1 MLDANLSAARRFPE
15 SDVAILALR
24 RRRRFLCAL
33 DRALGTRIDERSRAR
48 PIGCSSTPTSVSRTR
63 RRSRPT
69 SRSSASATSTSRP
82 SSRPGP
88 AACTATTSPTT
99 TSSIPNL
106 DGDDF
111 AAMSAPSAITA
122 SGRSSTS
129 CPTIW
134 ASAAPTIRCGSTCW
148 NGAPT
153 PITPA
158 GSTSTGRL
166 QDGKLLAPVLGDQ
179 YGEELRAGK
188 LKLHFDADGS
198 FAVWAYD
205 AHKLP
210 ICPLTFSRILGVRHA
225 ALDRMADLFLD
236 LPQWRPQVAER
247 ARALK
252 SELVVLADEDDSAR
266 AAIEARVAEFNSDWR
281 ELDGSSASSSGAS
294 PFSASPA
301 TKSTIA
307 ASSTSTISPACV
319 SRRVRSSTT
328 STPALSHARTRRDR
342 RIADRSYR
350 RAVRSQ
356 GLSRGAA
363 GWREAAVLS
372 GRREDSGAARGVA
385 RRLAGRGHHRLRLHQ
400 PRAWRAGGPRRA
412 RPAFTQAYFE
422 LAGEDQDFA
431 AVARDGKLRIME
443 NEMASEL
450 NALGR
455 RAAQLAGESPMTA
468 DLTRA
473 LLQRA
478 IKQVVA
484 NFPVYRTYLDFTGMP
499 ADADRRDIAWA
510 MKRARRSD
518 PDVHPSAF
526 DFVQNML
533 MAETEQPPT
542 QGMSHTAALRFAMK
556 VQQFSGPVMAKGVE
570 DTAFYRY
577 NRFIALNE
585 VGGAPERFGLSPALF
600 HKANAARAQNW
611 PHAMLATATHDT
623 KRGEDNRARLAVLSE
638 MPEEWRRQVETW
650 TRILRAR
657 LGDVERTAA
666 PDCDDVYMLYQMF
679 VGSWPIDMLDA
690 PSEAQRE
697 AYGERIHTAIEKSLR
712 EAKRRS
718 SWAAPDADYEQA
730 TQTFAKEALK
740 SDTFLSNFLPFM
752 RRVARLGIENSLI
765 QTVGKLT
772 APGVPDIYQGCELW
786 DLNLVDPDNRRP
798 VDFEVRGAAIADLAD
813 RLKAEDERP
822 ALFKTL
828 MVEWPDGRAKLATTA
843 LLLSLRREEPEL
855 FDKSDYQPL
864 VIEGDQSDWAF
875 GYVRTSGDKKLAV
888 VMARYPSHREADRTW
903 NAQAQLPEGQWFDI
917 FRGRNATMDA
927 PLHEWLNPLPFAVLL
942 AR

>member
-1 MLDANLSAARRFPE
+1 MNPPRATYRLQLHAGFGFSQAAAIAPYLAQLGVSHVYLSPIFKARPGSVHGYDVTDHNQLNPE
-15 SDVAILALR
+15 
-24 RRRRFLCAL
+24 
-33 DRALGTRIDERSRAR
+33 LGTENDFVSMIDAFRDHGLGRILDIVPNHVGVWGADNPLWLDVLEW
-48 PIGCSSTPTSVSRTR
+48 
-63 RRSRPT
+63 
-69 SRSSASATSTSRP
+69 
-82 SSRPGP
+82 GP
-88 AACTATTSPTT
+88 YSQYAGWFD
-99 TSSIPNL
+99 I
-106 DGDDF
+106 D
-111 AAMSAPSAITA
+111 
-122 SGRSSTS
+122 
-129 CPTIW
+129 W
-134 ASAAPTIRCGSTCW
+134 
-148 NGAPT
+148 
-153 PITPA
+153 PA
-158 GSTSTGRL
+158 
-166 QDGKLLAPVLGDQ
+166 QDGKLLAPVLGAQ
-179 YGEELRAGK
+179 YGEELRSGK
-188 LKLHFDADGS
+188 LKLHFEEDGS

-210 ICPLTFSRILGVRHA
+210 IHPLTFPLILGHQHP

-252 SELVVLADEDDSAR
+252 SELVALINKDEGAR
-266 AAIEARVAEFNSDWR
+266 AAIDARVEEFNSDWR
-281 ELDGSSASSSGAS
+281 ELDRLIRDQFWRVAFFRVAEDE
-294 PFSASPA
+294 
-301 TKSTIA
+301 INY
-307 ASSTSTISPACV
+307 
-319 SRRVRSSTT
+319 RRFFNINDLAGLRIEAGPVFDHV
-328 STPALSHARTRRDR
+328 HARIFRMLESGEIDGL
-342 RIADRSYR
+342 RIDHIDGLFDPKAYLEAL
-350 RAVRSQ
+350 RA
-356 GLSRGAA
+356 GAKRPFYLVVEKILAPHEALRA
-363 GWREAAVLS
+363 GWPVEGTTGYDYTNLTLGVLV
-372 GRREDSGAARGVA
+372 DP
-385 RRLAGRGHHRLRLHQ
+385 AGEK
-400 PRAWRAGGPRRA
+400 
-412 RPAFTQAYFE
+412 AFTQAYYD

-478 IKQVVA
+478 IRQVVA
-484 NFPVYRTYLDFTGMP
+484 NFPVYRTYLDFVGMP

-510 MKRARRSD
+510 MTRARRSD

-526 DFVQNML
+526 DFLQNTL

-542 QGMSHTAALRFAMK
+542 QELSHTAALRFAMK

-585 VGGAPERFGLSPALF
+585 VGGAPERFGLAPALF

-657 LGDVERTAA
+657 RGDVEGTAA
-666 PDCDDVYMLYQMF
+666 PDRDDEYMLYQML
-679 VGSWPIDMLDA
+679 VGSWPIDMLDG
-690 PSEAQRE
+690 PSAEQLE
-697 AYGERIHTAIEKSLR
+697 AYGARIHAALEKSLR

-730 TQTFAKEALK
+730 TQAFAREALG
-740 SDTFLSNFLPFM
+740 SETFRSNFLPFA

-798 VDFEVRGAAIADLAD
+798 VDFAVREAAIADLAA
-813 RLKAEDERP
+813 RLKTPDQRP
-822 ALFKTL
+822 SLFKTL
-828 MVEWPDGRAKLATTA
+828 MGDWQDGRVKQATIA
-843 LLLSLRREEPEL
+843 LLLALRRDEPDL
-855 FDKSDYQPL
+855 FSAGDYQPL
-864 VIEGDQSDWAF
+864 VIEGDRSDWAF
-875 GYVRTSGDKKLAV
+875 GYLRASGDRKLAV
-888 VMARYPSHREADRTW
+888 VMARYPAHREAEPEW
-903 NAQAQLPEGQWFDI
+903 NATARLPEGRWFDV
-917 FRGRNATMDA
+917 FRGGYATIDA
-927 PLHEWLNPLPFAVLL
+927 PLHQWLHPLPFAMLL
-942 AR
+942 SQ

>member
-1 MLDANLSAARRFPE
+1 MNAPRATYRLQQHAGFGFSQAAAIAPYLAQLGVSHVYLSPIFKARPGSVHGYDVTDHNQLNPE
-15 SDVAILALR
+15 
-24 RRRRFLCAL
+24 
-33 DRALGTRIDERSRAR
+33 LGTENDFVSMIDAFRDHGLGRILDIVPNHVGVWGADNPLWLDVLEW
-48 PIGCSSTPTSVSRTR
+48 
-63 RRSRPT
+63 
-69 SRSSASATSTSRP
+69 
-82 SSRPGP
+82 GP
-88 AACTATTSPTT
+88 YSQYAGWFD
-99 TSSIPNL
+99 I
-106 DGDDF
+106 D
-111 AAMSAPSAITA
+111 
-122 SGRSSTS
+122 
-129 CPTIW
+129 W
-134 ASAAPTIRCGSTCW
+134 
-148 NGAPT
+148 
-153 PITPA
+153 PA
-158 GSTSTGRL
+158 
-166 QDGKLLAPVLGDQ
+166 QDGKLLAPVLGAQ
-179 YGEELRAGK
+179 YGEELRSGK
-188 LKLHFDADGS
+188 LKLHFEEDGS

-210 ICPLTFSRILGVRHA
+210 IHPLTFPLILGHQHP

-252 SELVVLADEDDSAR
+252 SELVALINKDEGAR
-266 AAIEARVAEFNSDWR
+266 AAIDARVEEFNSDWR
-281 ELDGSSASSSGAS
+281 ELDRLIRDQFWRVAFFRVAEDE
-294 PFSASPA
+294 
-301 TKSTIA
+301 INY
-307 ASSTSTISPACV
+307 
-319 SRRVRSSTT
+319 RRFFNINDLAGLRIEAGPVFDHV
-328 STPALSHARTRRDR
+328 HARIFRMLESGEIDGL
-342 RIADRSYR
+342 RIDHIDGLFDPKAYLEAL
-350 RAVRSQ
+350 RA
-356 GLSRGAA
+356 GAKRPFYLVVEKILAPHEALRA
-363 GWREAAVLS
+363 GWPVEGTTGYDYTNLTLGVLV
-372 GRREDSGAARGVA
+372 DP
-385 RRLAGRGHHRLRLHQ
+385 AGEK
-400 PRAWRAGGPRRA
+400 
-412 RPAFTQAYFE
+412 AFTQAYYD

-478 IKQVVA
+478 IRQVVA
-484 NFPVYRTYLDFTGMP
+484 NLPVYRTYLDFVGMP

-510 MKRARRSD
+510 MTRARRSD

-526 DFVQNML
+526 DFLQNTL

-542 QGMSHTAALRFAMK
+542 QELSHTAALRFAMK

-585 VGGAPERFGLSPALF
+585 VGGAPERFGLAPALF

-657 LGDVERTAA
+657 RGDVEGTAA
-666 PDCDDVYMLYQMF
+666 PDRDDEYMLYQML
-679 VGSWPIDMLDA
+679 VGSWPIDMLDG
-690 PSEAQRE
+690 PSAEQLE
-697 AYGERIHTAIEKSLR
+697 AYGARIHAALEKSLR

-730 TQTFAKEALK
+730 TQAFAREALG
-740 SDTFLSNFLPFM
+740 SETFRSNFLPFA

-798 VDFEVRGAAIADLAD
+798 VDFAVREAAIADLAA
-813 RLKAEDERP
+813 RLKTPDKRP
-822 ALFKTL
+822 SLFKTL
-828 MVEWPDGRAKLATTA
+828 MGDWQDGRVKQATIA
-843 LLLSLRREEPEL
+843 LLLALRRDEPDL
-855 FDKSDYQPL
+855 FSAGDYQPL
-864 VIEGDQSDWAF
+864 VIEGDRSDWAF
-875 GYVRTSGDKKLAV
+875 GYLRASGDRKLAV
-888 VMARYPSHREADRTW
+888 VMARYPAHREAEPEW
-903 NAQAQLPEGQWFDI
+903 NATARLPEGRWFDV
-917 FRGRNATMDA
+917 FRGGYATIDA
-927 PLHEWLNPLPFAVLL
+927 PLHQWLHPLPFAMLL
-942 AR
+942 SQ